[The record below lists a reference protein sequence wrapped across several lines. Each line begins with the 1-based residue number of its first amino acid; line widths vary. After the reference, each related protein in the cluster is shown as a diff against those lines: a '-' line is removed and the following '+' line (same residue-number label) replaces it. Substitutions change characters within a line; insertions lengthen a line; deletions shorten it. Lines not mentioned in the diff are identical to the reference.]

1 MHPEIKRGDLLIAS
15 ASLLDP
21 NFLRT
26 VVLVCDHS
34 DAAGTFGLVLN
45 RPVPVP
51 AEVKES
57 LPFEIE
63 CIYRGGPVRVETM
76 QMIHPYGEQV
86 PQCLQVLP
94 GVWIGGAFDVL
105 CRGFRDGTMDP
116 RRCRFCLGYSGWGGG
131 QLADEFTQ
139 DAWLHAA
146 SSLALIYET
155 PADKVWAR
163 AVRQYGRSHALFR
176 FFPDDPNCN

>member
-21 NFLRT
+21 NFRRA

-34 DAAGTFGLVLN
+34 ATEGTFGLVLN

-51 AEVKES
+51 TDVRES

-63 CIYRGGPVRVETM
+63 SIYQGGPVRVEAM
-76 QMIHPYGEQV
+76 QVIHPYGERI
-86 PQCLQVLP
+86 PQCLQVFP

-105 CRGFRDGTMDP
+105 CRGFKEGAMDP
-116 RRCRFCLGYSGWGGG
+116 RRCRFCLGYAGCGGG
-131 QLADEFTQ
+131 QLAEEFTQ
-139 DAWLHAA
+139 DAWLHVA
-146 SSLALIYET
+146 SSPALIYAT

-163 AVRQYGRSHALFR
+163 AVRHYGESHPMFR
-176 FFPDDPNCN
+176 FFPDDPTCN

>member
-1 MHPEIKRGDLLIAS
+1 MHPQIKRGDLLIAS
-15 ASLLDP
+15 TSLLDP
-21 NFLRT
+21 NFART

-34 DAAGTFGLVLN
+34 DTDGTFGLVLN

-51 AEVKES
+51 ADVKES

-63 CIYRGGPVRVETM
+63 CIYRGGPVRLEAM
-76 QMIHPYGEQV
+76 QVIHPYGEQI

-94 GVWIGGAFDVL
+94 GVWIGGDFDVL
-105 CRGFRDGTMDP
+105 CRGFREGTMDP
-116 RRCRFCLGYSGWGGG
+116 QACRFCLGYAGWAGG
-131 QLADEFTQ
+131 QLAEEFNQ
-139 DAWLHAA
+139 EAWLHAA
-146 SSLALIYET
+146 SSPALIYET